1 MINVDLIAKLL
12 NLTTSSFDGEALV
25 AVRKANAHLTQHKAN
40 WNDFIAVVGDKPDIS
55 AQSSGPNAKA
65 GAENW
70 GAIIDDILC
79 RVPAKY
85 HAFLKDVQVY
95 WRQHGRLSAKQQAAI
110 RKFMR

>member
-1 MINVDLIAKLL
+1 MLDVALVVKLL

-25 AVRKANAHLTQHKAN
+25 AVRKANAHLAQHKAN
-40 WNDFIAVVGDKPDIS
+40 WNDFIAVVGDDPHTK
-55 AQSSGPNAKA
+55 ANANA
-65 GAENW
+65 GGGDW

-85 HAFLKDVQVY
+85 RAFLEDVRLY